1 LPAAVADL
9 MREKKNMS
17 CDHRRLT
24 CNGARRG
31 GTHVIIVVG
40 PPGLTASC
48 IGHPILHSAS
58 FLLDELERGH
68 LANSI
73 NDRVL
78 VPNCPELLD
87 GAILANISRVPGC
100 PDMLPCTP
108 TYLRDGEAAAL
119 PLLEGAR
126 HAGREPEEHSRT
138 HGIANDA
145 SMSMPTK
152 LIQ

>member
-1 LPAAVADL
+1 
-9 MREKKNMS
+9 
-17 CDHRRLT
+17 
-24 CNGARRG
+24 
-31 GTHVIIVVG
+31 
-40 PPGLTASC
+40 
-48 IGHPILHSAS
+48 
-58 FLLDELERGH
+58 
-68 LANSI
+68 
-73 NDRVL
+73 
-78 VPNCPELLD
+78 
-87 GAILANISRVPGC
+87 
-100 PDMLPCTP
+100 MLPCTP